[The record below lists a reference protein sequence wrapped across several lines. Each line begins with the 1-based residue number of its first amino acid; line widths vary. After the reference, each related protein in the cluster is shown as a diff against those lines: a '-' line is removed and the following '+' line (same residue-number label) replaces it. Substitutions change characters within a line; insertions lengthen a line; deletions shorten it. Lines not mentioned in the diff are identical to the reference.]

1 MMNLTERIQL
11 LNRVAKTTNHD
22 LDGHFVPGETGRLDL
37 INDLLKD
44 TKYRLN
50 EIGLCHLYSK
60 LPISKMKGQITVL
73 SSHVDTVKEITRPF
87 SLEKDEKKLLG
98 TYDNSITN
106 AAILTLILEGRLP
119 DNVVVAFTGNEE
131 YGMRGAKG
139 LGKYLKNNEI
149 NAHIIVTDVTDRGYK
164 GKNDFSFENSCNAA
178 RWTEDKLKCF
188 ENSGYK
194 WKHEDNY
201 EDDETAEYSKY
212 GLECFSFCI
221 PVKGEM
227 HSNDGVKVRKSTY
240 DKYIEALC
248 MTVCA

>member
-1 MMNLTERIQL
+1 MIL
-11 LNRVAKTTNHD
+11 LENQSRYLA
-22 LDGHFVPGETGRLDL
+22 
-37 INDLLKD
+37 
-44 TKYRLN
+44 
-50 EIGLCHLYSK
+50 
-60 LPISKMKGQITVL
+60 
-73 SSHVDTVKEITRPF
+73 
-87 SLEKDEKKLLG
+87 LG
-98 TYDNSITN
+98 
-106 AAILTLILEGRLP
+106 
-119 DNVVVAFTGNEE
+119 
-131 YGMRGAKG
+131 
-139 LGKYLKNNEI
+139 
-149 NAHIIVTDVTDRGYK
+149 K
-164 GKNDFSFENSCNAA
+164 GKNDFSFENSCNAD